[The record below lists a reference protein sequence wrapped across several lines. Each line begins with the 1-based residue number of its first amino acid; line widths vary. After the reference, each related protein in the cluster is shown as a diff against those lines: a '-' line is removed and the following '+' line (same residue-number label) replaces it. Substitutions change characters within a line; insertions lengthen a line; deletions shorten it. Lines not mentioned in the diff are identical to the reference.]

1 MTEQSV
7 GMRDSRGRWRD
18 GVSGNPRG
26 RPRVAPER
34 KRLLKLL
41 SDAEAAGG
49 RIIVLF
55 DPTPSDRLE
64 AA

>member
-1 MTEQSV
+1 MTEQAV
-7 GMRDSRGRWRD
+7 GVRDSRGRWRD
-18 GVSGNPRG
+18 GVSSNPQA
-26 RPRVAPER
+26 RPRVALSR

-55 DPTPSDRLE
+55 DPAPADRLE

>member
-1 MTEQSV
+1 MTEQAV
-7 GMRDSRGRWRD
+7 GGRDERGRWRR
-18 GVSGNPRG
+18 GTSGNRAG
-26 RPRVAPER
+26 RPNVAPER

-55 DPTPSDRLE
+55 DPAPADRLE

>member
-1 MTEQSV
+1 MTEQAV
-7 GMRDSRGRWRD
+7 CARDSHGRWRN

-26 RPRVAPER
+26 RPRVALR
-34 KRLLKLL
+34 HKRLLKLL

-55 DPTPSDRLE
+55 DPAPADRLE

>member
-1 MTEQSV
+1 MTEQAV
-7 GMRDSRGRWRD
+7 CARDSHGRWCN

-49 RIIVLF
+49 RILVLF
-55 DPTPSDRLE
+55 DPAPADQRE

>member
-1 MTEQSV
+1 MTEQAV
-7 GMRDSRGRWRD
+7 CVRDSRGRWRD

-26 RPRVAPER
+26 RPRVALSR

-41 SDAEAAGG
+41 SDAKVAGG
-49 RIIVLF
+49 RIIVLL
-55 DPTPSDRLE
+55 DPAPADQRE

>member
-1 MTEQSV
+1 MEKAEC
-7 GMRDSRGRWRD
+7 MRDDFGRFAK
-18 GVSGNPRG
+18 GASGNPAG
-26 RPRVAPER
+26 RPRVPPER

-49 RIIVLF
+49 RIIVLL
-55 DPTPSDRLE
+55 DPAPADQRE

>member
-1 MTEQSV
+1 MTEQAV
-7 GMRDSRGRWRD
+7 GVRDSRGRWRD

-26 RPRVAPER
+26 RPRVALER

-55 DPTPSDRLE
+55 DPAPADRLE

>member
-1 MTEQSV
+1 
-7 GMRDSRGRWRD
+7 
-18 GVSGNPRG
+18 VSGNPRG

-49 RIIVLF
+49 RIIVLL
-55 DPTPSDRLE
+55 DPTPADRLE